1 MLSGVRRC
9 GKSVLLSQIKDEI
22 LYLGKANEEHIIFI
36 NLEDF
41 KFMSLN
47 NANKLNSYINKLI
60 KDDKKYFIF
69 IDEIQHINQF
79 ERVLTSLKATKNVS
93 LFITGSNSNLLSGK
107 LATLL
112 VGRCVEFK
120 IMPFSYAEFLNFYLT
135 NNLPLPK
142 EQSNRVTKIEE
153 STKNV
158 HGKEGSFNKD
168 TQLIDLNKA
177 KDIVLAQLS
186 DDVKDYINNNF
197 GDVNTWITTQIEA
210 SINTLKNSY

>member
-1 MLSGVRRC
+1 ML
-9 GKSVLLSQIKDEI
+9 L
-22 LYLGKANEEHIIFI
+22 
-36 NLEDF
+36 
-41 KFMSLN
+41 
-47 NANKLNSYINKLI
+47 
-60 KDDKKYFIF
+60 
-69 IDEIQHINQF
+69 
-79 ERVLTSLKATKNVS
+79 
-93 LFITGSNSNLLSGK
+93 GK

-210 SINTLKNSY
+210 SINKLKNSY

>member
-9 GKSVLLSQIKDEI
+9 GKSVLLSQIKDEM

-60 KDDKKYFIF
+60 KDDKKYFF

-79 ERVLTSLKATKNVS
+79 ERVLASLKATKSVS
-93 LFITGSNSNLLSGK
+93 IFITGSNSNLLSGK

-120 IMPFSYAEFLNFYLT
+120 IMPFSYVEFLNFYLT

-158 HGKEGSFNKD
+158 HGKEVSFNKD
-168 TQLIDLNKA
+168 TQPIDLNKA

-186 DDVKDYINNNF
+186 DDVKDYINNSF

>member
-36 NLEDF
+36 NLEEF

-79 ERVLTSLKATKNVS
+79 ERVLASLKATENVS

-107 LATLL
+107 LAMLL

-142 EQSNRVTKIEE
+142 EP
-153 STKNV
+153 
-158 HGKEGSFNKD
+158 
-168 TQLIDLNKA
+168 L
-177 KDIVLAQLS
+177 
-186 DDVKDYINNNF
+186 
-197 GDVNTWITTQIEA
+197 VN
-210 SINTLKNSY
+210 